1 MLKRKI
7 KIKKKN
13 LILFLGFIIFVLMF
27 VFSLINVIL
36 WAIDS
41 KKTDNVIDSIEK
53 VAEVKEIKDSDKTE
67 IILSNEV
74 DEDNPYW
81 DYIKMKMIDVNF
93 DDLLKVNNHT
103 KGWIQVKGT
112 NINYPFVQ
120 TKDNDYY
127 LNRSYDKSYNKAGWV
142 FLDFRNKYT
151 DNKNTI
157 IYAHGRTDTTMNG
170 SLKNILK
177 SDWLDNKDNY
187 VVKISTPEE
196 NTLWQVFS
204 VYHIKTTSDYI
215 RTDFD
220 NDEDFLKF
228 TKMLTER
235 SKYNFNVEILG
246 NDQILTLSTCY
257 NDFEKMVMHAKL
269 IKRSKK

>member
-1 MLKRKI
+1 MTNKTIYYFDSMLSEIDNSHVSHKKCEKLLGSKFAFKNALNEKI
-7 KIKKKN
+7 QYN
-13 LILFLGFIIFVLMF
+13 SYDCGMFVLGITEC
-27 VFSLINVIL
+27 LINYL
-36 WAIDS
+36 
-41 KKTDNVIDSIEK
+41 NEK
-53 VAEVKEIKDSDKTE
+53 EFN
-67 IILSNEV
+67 SNAF
-74 DEDNPYW
+74 N
-81 DYIKMKMIDVNF
+81 DVNF

-157 IYAHGRTDTTMNG
+157 IYAHGRTDTTMFG

>member
-1 MLKRKI
+1 MLKRRL

-13 LILFLGFIIFVLMF
+13 FILFIGFIILVI
-27 VFSLINVIL
+27 VFIVSSINVVL
-36 WAIDS
+36 WAVDS
-41 KKTDNVIDSIEK
+41 KKTDKVIESIEK
-53 VAEVKEIKDSDKTE
+53 VTDVKEIEDNSSTE
-67 IILSNEV
+67 IIVSSEV

-93 DDLLKVNNHT
+93 DDLMKINNHT

-151 DNKNTI
+151 NNKNTI
-157 IYAHGRTDTTMNG
+157 IYAHGRTDTTMFG

-177 SDWLDNKDNY
+177 SDWLDNEENY

-220 NDEDFLKF
+220 SEEDFLAF
-228 TKMLTER
+228 SKMLIDR
-235 SKYNFNVEILG
+235 SKYSFNVEILG
-246 NDQILTLSTCY
+246 SDQILTLSTCY

-269 IKRSKK
+269 IKRSKN

>member
-53 VAEVKEIKDSDKTE
+53 VAEVKEIKDNDKTE
-67 IILSNEV
+67 IILTNDV

-157 IYAHGRTDTTMNG
+157 IYAHGRTDTTMFG

>member
-1 MLKRKI
+1 MNK
-7 KIKKKN
+7 KKKN
-13 LILFLGFIIFVLMF
+13 YKNTLILIITILCTISFTISF
-27 VFSLINVIL
+27 INVIN
-36 WAIDS
+36 WNIN
-41 KKTDNVIDSIEK
+41 KNKIN
-53 VAEVKEIKDSDKTE
+53 KEINEINKITDIKETKDNNNTE
-67 IILSNEV
+67 IIIQEKQIENT
-74 DEDNPYW
+74 DPYW
-81 DYIKMKMIDVNF
+81 DYIKMNLIDVDF
-93 DDLLKVNNHT
+93 NNLIQKNNDT
-103 KGWIQVKGT
+103 KGWIKLNGT

-120 TKDNDYY
+120 TNDNKYY
-127 LNRSYDKSYNKAGWV
+127 LTHSFDKSYNKAGWV

-157 IYAHGRTDTTMNG
+157 IYAHGRTDTTMFG

>member
-67 IILSNEV
+67 IILTNEV

-81 DYIKMKMIDVNF
+81 DYIKMNMIDVNF

-157 IYAHGRTDTTMNG
+157 IYAHGRTDTTMFG

-235 SKYNFNVEILG
+235 SKYNFNVEILC